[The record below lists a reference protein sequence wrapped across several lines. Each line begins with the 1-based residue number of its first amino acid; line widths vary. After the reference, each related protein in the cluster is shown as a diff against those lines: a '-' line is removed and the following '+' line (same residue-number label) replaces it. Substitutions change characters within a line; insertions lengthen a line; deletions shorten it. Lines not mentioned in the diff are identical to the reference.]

1 MKKIL
6 TTLAAILIS
15 INVFPRPISD
25 VRQILVGEWYE
36 EGEIQPFWVKYN
48 ADGTGSLMMSIFLAE
63 ESLGNFTWSVPDA
76 HTLVTILPDG
86 KVSRETIEIIDNNT
100 ITLDGKK
107 HIRRGSRKKLPS
119 ESQSNSSRSDSRQ
132 SQSGPSSSTGS
143 KPIVIKHVKTADD
156 FAIMYAN
163 LIGLPFDFRTSNLAE
178 IKAYCSHNGYYYKS
192 DNYKSDQIN
201 SLKWI
206 QVSNPVTEIF
216 CTLFEV
222 RIYEHGHR
230 NAYDADRMTLEWL
243 TKPYSSTAMMNADFN
258 KFTSE
263 IEKAGGIFIGYDEGC
278 HRTMYKFPN
287 GVKLSTKA
295 WDHWKRIQ
303 LYVDLP

>member
-15 INVFPRPISD
+15 INVFPRPITD
-25 VRQILVGEWYE
+25 IKQLLVGEWFE
-36 EGEIQPFWVKYN
+36 EGANQPAWVKYN
-48 ADGTGSLMMSIFLAE
+48 ADGTGSFMVHIFLFE

-86 KVSRETIEIIDNNT
+86 KVARDIIEIIDDNT
-100 ITLDGKK
+100 ITLNGKK
-107 HIRRGSRKKLPS
+107 YIRRGSKKKVPS

-132 SQSGPSSSTGS
+132 SQSRPSSSMDS

-178 IKAYCSHNGYYYKS
+178 IKAYCSHNGY
-192 DNYKSDQIN
+192 NFKSDQIY

-206 QVSNPVTEIF
+206 QVSNPVTEFF

-222 RIYEHGHR
+222 RIYEDGDR
-230 NAYDADRMTLEWL
+230 NAYDADRMTLEWY
-243 TKPYSSTAMMNADFN
+243 TKPYSSTLMMNADFN

-263 IEKAGGIFIGYDEGC
+263 IEKAGGIFIGYDETC

-295 WDHWKRIQ
+295 WDHSKRIQ
-303 LYVDLP
+303 LFVNLP

>member
-25 VRQILVGEWYE
+25 VKQILVGEWYE
-36 EGEIQPFWVKYN
+36 EGATQPFWVKYN
-48 ADGTGSLMMSIFLAE
+48 ADGTGSLMMSIFLSE

-107 HIRRGSRKKLPS
+107 YIRRGSKKKVPS

-132 SQSGPSSSTGS
+132 SQSRPSSSTGS

-178 IKAYCSHNGYYYKS
+178 IKAYCSHNGY
-192 DNYKSDQIN
+192 NYKSDQIY

-216 CTLFEV
+216 GIFFEV
-222 RIYEHGHR
+222 RIHEDGGRYP
-230 NAYDADRMTLEWL
+230 YDVEKMTLEWY
-243 TKPYSSTAMMNADFN
+243 TKPYLSTAMMNADFN

-287 GVKLSTKA
+287 GVRLSTIA
-295 WDHWKRIQ
+295 WDHMKRIQ
-303 LYVDLP
+303 LFVHLP